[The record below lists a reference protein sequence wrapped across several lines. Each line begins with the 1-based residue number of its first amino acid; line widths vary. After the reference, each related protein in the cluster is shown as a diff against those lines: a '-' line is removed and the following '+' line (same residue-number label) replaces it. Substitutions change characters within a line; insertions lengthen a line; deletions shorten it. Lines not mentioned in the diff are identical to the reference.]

1 MKEIPH
7 DALLGLG
14 LIEAVVPGD
23 DERLWL
29 DCDLAALAEH
39 RLGDATDPRVLTAD
53 RRALW
58 AERATT
64 DGEWSIADRTY
75 QGCYWL
81 LEGGERVGTIA
92 LSHSTFGGADARVA
106 SLYVFPTLR
115 GMGVGRRAL
124 DRLGAALGERGFGYR
139 LDTAW
144 SWRHTVRF
152 YQRAGLWVYMWKRD
166 LTLCWGRETPRPIV
180 AVGERE
186 ATLAVMRGGERVELA
201 RATYEGDRLT
211 LHEAPRELADDR
223 SLGEA
228 YWLATSTLALAL
240 AMEGKA
246 LVRSPEQWEGS
257 SHAHGGA
264 PEALAYKI
272 TLWEAFDRAQGWR
285 VEQARIPGL
294 VYPTWAEFEASWAD
308 DEDEPGAEAT

>member
-1 MKEIPH
+1 MREIPH
-7 DALLGLG
+7 DALLQLG
-14 LIEAVVPGD
+14 LIAPVAPGD

-39 RLGDATDPRVLTAD
+39 RLGDATDPRLLTAN
-53 RRALW
+53 RRARW

-92 LSHSTFGGADARVA
+92 LSHSIFGGADARVA
-106 SLYVFPTLR
+106 SFYVLPTLR
-115 GMGVGRRAL
+115 GMGVGGRAL
-124 DRLGAALGERGFGYR
+124 KRLGAALGERGLGFR

-144 SWRHTVRF
+144 TWRRTVRF

-166 LTLCWGRETPRPIV
+166 LTLCWDRHTPRPIV
-180 AVGERE
+180 EVGERE
-186 ATLAVMRGGERVELA
+186 ATLAVTRGGERVVLA

-211 LHEAPRELADDR
+211 LDEAPRGLADDR

-246 LVRSPEQWEGS
+246 LVRSPEQWEAS
-257 SHAHGGA
+257 YYADGGA

-294 VYPTWAEFEASWAD
+294 AYPTWEEFEASWED
-308 DEDEPGAEAT
+308 DEVEPGAEGT